1 LTVDLCGNAP
11 RCRGN
16 ILVRQF
22 ADFSDMSD
30 PNRPYKSHLF
40 NFVNRQSLRIRDRL
54 GETFRHLRV
63 AAEWSVQLLALPFHW
78 LLRPQQWAGPKLG
91 NGRSQPALSSR
102 MEYLSDPPVD
112 QPLERVLNSLKPWFE
127 LPEDSPIL
135 DPLDYQPPQ
144 IVLSPQYFEQVRQQL
159 AIGTTP
165 DQLLPP
171 AFLPSQPSEVK
182 NLPSHGLGQLVINI
196 KNALSFAKQKDL
208 IIQGIACLL
217 ENRQLVLTT
226 ADNDLLDVLSGSQQQ
241 QLQQRMGLELANYG
255 YERRL
260 QWALSQQ
267 QIGFISLIDTE
278 TQTAIAPL
286 NFLWRKLQ
294 WLEHFTFNLQC
305 GASISTAIVPMPTV
319 PLPSLP
325 LRQPL
330 ARLDQTVAQIEAK
343 EIQWGQK
350 VFEQLNQG
358 LVSLRETPILEA
370 SIEKISHLQSPLA
383 LSQSWQALKSE
394 IIQKLPSSL
403 APQHSTN
410 LDHPQGQLEATE
422 PDPFQIQALIQ
433 AAIAYFFSPASSARP
448 LSAQTSEKLALGQQ
462 SGLEETWLS
471 WDDLFSHGDDSVAIP
486 GIKPFAAL
494 PGSDDISA
502 VSLESVNTQIQQKP
516 KLTPTPSKASKAATY
531 PVPSDLTVSASPSII
546 SDRITDEPPDSTI
559 THSPAAGLKTPVPKS
574 VPLSKPWEVE
584 LEAAFDWIETEAKP
598 VGYSKHLLEYILD
611 WLDVIVVILEENLK
625 KIWRWCYQQYLTF
638 NKAN

>member
-1 LTVDLCGNAP
+1 
-11 RCRGN
+11 
-16 ILVRQF
+16 
-22 ADFSDMSD
+22 MSD

-102 MEYLSDPPVD
+102 VEYLSDPPVD
-112 QPLERVLNSLKPWFE
+112 QPLERVFNSLKPWFE

-165 DQLLPP
+165 AQLLPP
-171 AFLPSQPSEVK
+171 AVPPSKPSEVK
-182 NLPSHGLGQLVINI
+182 NLPSPGLGQLVINI

-260 QWALSQQ
+260 QWALSQK
-267 QIGFISLIDTE
+267 QIGFISLINTE

-286 NFLWRKLQ
+286 DFLWRKLQ
-294 WLEHFTFNLQC
+294 WLEHFTFNFQC
-305 GASISTAIVPMPTV
+305 ASSLNTAIVPMPTV

-370 SIEKISHLQSPLA
+370 SIEKISHLQPPLA
-383 LSQSWQALKSE
+383 LPQTWQALKSE
-394 IIQKLPSSL
+394 IAEKLPSSL
-403 APQHSTN
+403 GPRHSTN
-410 LDHPQGQLEATE
+410 LDLPKGQLEATE
-422 PDPFQIQALIQ
+422 TDPFQIQALIQ
-433 AAIAYFFSPASSARP
+433 AAIAYFFSSESSARP
-448 LSAQTSEKLALGQQ
+448 LSVQTSEKLALGQQ

-471 WDDLFSHGDDSVAIP
+471 WDDLFSHADDSVAIP
-486 GIKPFAAL
+486 GIKPFSAL

-502 VSLESVNTQIQQKP
+502 ISLENLNAHIQQQP
-516 KLTPTPSKASKAATY
+516 KLTSTPSQAPQTAAN
-531 PVPSDLTVSASPSII
+531 PVPSNLAVSANPSIV
-546 SDRITDEPPDSTI
+546 SDRITDELPDTTI
-559 THSPAAGLKTPVPKS
+559 VNTPTAKLKMPVPKS

-584 LEAAFDWIETEAKP
+584 LETAFDWIETEAKP

-625 KIWRWCYQQYLTF
+625 KLWRWCYQQYLTF